1 MIYNHLNKRGCGM
14 KNKCICSFLCWFSV
28 FSIYGT
34 SWRNEN
40 CTIVNKTDAEII
52 YSLSIYNVGIASFK
66 TFDNLRR
73 RIVMDIEHIDLSTD
87 ENRELKNR
95 IEEYESRSDHKW
107 TTVDLVR
114 TNYILS
120 PESDIVG
127 YNSMLFNQNSDELF
141 RCSQGLRKILD
152 MPHLQVFDY
161 FVKEFVVYDH
171 NGDVI
176 MTKED
181 INEHTLVAYED
192 LIDYSVIEIT
202 SEIVKTGR
210 QKYRGLPKFNGKVV
224 NDPLTLFHIENNTRY
239 ITELYFEFKDQR
251 TWFTCLGRSNSYS
264 IVSLRDERLRTVDDF
279 LAYLTGLTIYAFAE
293 NFRSANPSGYLF
305 MSYEDILRSNG
316 IKLEQQPHAGEYSH
330 IIFTLCLTSED
341 GEFYRKNRDDA
352 ARIDIIE
359 MREKYARK
367 GY

>member
-1 MIYNHLNKRGCGM
+1 
-14 KNKCICSFLCWFSV
+14 
-28 FSIYGT
+28 
-34 SWRNEN
+34 
-40 CTIVNKTDAEII
+40 
-52 YSLSIYNVGIASFK
+52 
-66 TFDNLRR
+66 
-73 RIVMDIEHIDLSTD
+73 MDIEHIDLLTD

-95 IEEYESRSDHKW
+95 IEEYERRPDHKW

-127 YNSMLFNQNSDELF
+127 YNSILFNQNTDELF
-141 RCSQGLRKILD
+141 RCSQGLQKILD
-152 MPHLQVFDY
+152 IPHLQVFDY

-181 INEHTLVAYED
+181 INEHTLAVYEN

-202 SEIVKTGR
+202 PEIVNAGR
-210 QKYRGLPKFNGKVV
+210 QKYRGLPKFNGKVI
-224 NDPLTLFHIENNTRY
+224 NDPLTLFHIENDTRY
-239 ITELYFEFKDQR
+239 TTEFYFEFKDQR
-251 TWFTCLGRSNSYS
+251 TWFICQGRSYSYS
-264 IVSLRDERLRTVDDF
+264 IVSLRDEHLRTVDDF

-293 NFRSANPSGYLF
+293 NFSTVNPFGYLF
-305 MSYEDILRSNG
+305 MSYEDILRSNS
-316 IKLEQQPHAGEYSH
+316 IKLEQQPYVSEYSPV
-330 IIFTLCLTSED
+330 IFTLRLTSED

-352 ARIDIIE
+352 TRIDILE
-359 MREKYARK
+359 MREKYVRK